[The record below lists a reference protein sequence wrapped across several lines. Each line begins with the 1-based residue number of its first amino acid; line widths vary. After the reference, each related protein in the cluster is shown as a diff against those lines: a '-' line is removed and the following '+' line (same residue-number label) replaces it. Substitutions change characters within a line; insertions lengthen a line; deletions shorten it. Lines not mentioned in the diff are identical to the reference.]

1 MMQYKNLLTS
11 LENVVGPA
19 LSENKDDKF
28 HVGANVFLS
37 VKKEKP
43 MYGFATV
50 LETSQYRR

>member
-1 MMQYKNLLTS
+1 MGIQKRFNYPYQDGIRLEMQYKNLLTG

-37 VKKEKP
+37 VKK
-43 MYGFATV
+43 
-50 LETSQYRR
+50 R